1 MQGLKK
7 ALGSIWS
14 TWKKVGQ
21 FIGDWIARVA
31 LTVFYFVVA
40 LPFGLGT
47 RLLGDPLRAHPI
59 VASTYWQ
66 TREEDQIPHD
76 LQEARRQF

>member
-14 TWKKVGQ
+14 AWKKVGQ
-21 FIGDWIARVA
+21 FIGDWVARVA

-47 RLLGDPLRAHPI
+47 RLFGDPLRARPV

-66 TREEDQIPHD
+66 TREEDQTPRD